1 MVTYLTHGDCVGKRG
16 GEGRVGSCTQ
26 GVGGMSVE
34 QNAQERGGSVGVQN
48 TLFRGLVFTSWLIG
62 AFDWYS

>member
-1 MVTYLTHGDCVGKRG
+1 M
-16 GEGRVGSCTQ
+16 
-26 GVGGMSVE
+26 E